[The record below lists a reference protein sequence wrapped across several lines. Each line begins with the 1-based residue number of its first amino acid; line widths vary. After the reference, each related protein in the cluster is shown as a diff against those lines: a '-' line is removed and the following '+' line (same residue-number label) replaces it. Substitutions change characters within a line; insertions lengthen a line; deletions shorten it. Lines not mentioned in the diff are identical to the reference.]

1 MSTSGEEARKQRAEA
16 RQERRERAEQ
26 IESETDAP
34 KNEESPSDRES
45 DGGEAAAVR
54 TKTVATAA
62 AVGASLG
69 AVAFAGKKLLSRG
82 KSAEEPE

>member
-1 MSTSGEEARKQRAEA
+1 MGRSREEAQKRRAEA

-26 IESETDAP
+26 IESETDVP
-34 KNEESPSDRES
+34 KNEESGSDRES
-45 DGGEAAAVR
+45 DGGAMGVR
-54 TKTVATAA
+54 TRTVATAA

-82 KSAEEPE
+82 KSDAEPE